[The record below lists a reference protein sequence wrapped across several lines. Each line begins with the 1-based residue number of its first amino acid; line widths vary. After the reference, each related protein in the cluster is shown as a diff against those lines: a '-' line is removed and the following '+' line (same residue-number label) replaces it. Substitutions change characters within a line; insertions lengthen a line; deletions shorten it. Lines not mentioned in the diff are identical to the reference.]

1 MSLSELMIDIPT
13 QHEQNVFG
21 QFDAYAKK
29 IERTFHVTLIAR
41 DGQVKILGEQAS
53 AEKARRVLTQLTE
66 LSRRGNT
73 ITEQNVDYAISL
85 VFEDQEEGIVEIDR
99 ELICHTLQGKPI
111 KPKTLGQKKYVDA
124 IKKDMITF
132 GLGPAGTGKTYLAMA
147 MAITAFKQNEVERII
162 LTRPAIEA
170 GEKLGFL
177 PGDLQSKI
185 DPYLRPLY
193 DALYQIM
200 GAESFLKNS
209 EKGLIEVAPL
219 AYMRGRTLDNAFII
233 LDEAQNTT
241 PAQMK
246 MFLTRIGFGSKVV
259 ITGDSTQK
267 DLPAG
272 TVSGL
277 DVAVKVIKGLEGI
290 SICTLTSKA
299 ALDYIGCPYE
309 AEINLLLTTN
319 DEIREMNR
327 MFRQIDKPTDVL
339 SFPMLEYET
348 PGEFSGFEEQGEEAF
363 NPESGELMLGDIV
376 ISKEKVL
383 EQAEAY
389 GHTPLREFAFLIAH
403 SMLHLFGYDHME
415 EDERQVM
422 EAKQREIMEK
432 VQISR

>member
-1 MSLSELMIDIPT
+1 MNQAKRVMEQLVEMS
-13 QHEQNVFG
+13 
-21 QFDAYAKK
+21 K
-29 IERTFHVTLIAR
+29 
-41 DGQVKILGEQAS
+41 
-53 AEKARRVLTQLTE
+53 
-66 LSRRGNT
+66 RGNT

-85 VFEDQEEGIVEIDR
+85 VFEDNEKGIVEIDKDI
-99 ELICHTLQGKPI
+99 ICHTLQGKPI

-124 IKKDMITF
+124 IRKQMIVF

-147 MAITAFKQNEVERII
+147 MAITAFKNNEVGRII

-200 GAESFLKNS
+200 GADSFIKNS

-267 DLPAG
+267 DLPSG
-272 TVSGL
+272 MVSGL
-277 DVAVKVIKGLEGI
+277 DIATKVVRNIDDIAICNLSSKDVVRHPLVQKIVK
-290 SICTLTSKA
+290 A
-299 ALDYIGCPYE
+299 YE
-309 AEINLLLTTN
+309 EF
-319 DEIREMNR
+319 EQKKERPR
-327 MFRQIDKPTDVL
+327 DKRR
-339 SFPMLEYET
+339 
-348 PGEFSGFEEQGEEAF
+348 
-363 NPESGELMLGDIV
+363 
-376 ISKEKVL
+376 K
-383 EQAEAY
+383 
-389 GHTPLREFAFLIAH
+389 
-403 SMLHLFGYDHME
+403 
-415 EDERQVM
+415 
-422 EAKQREIMEK
+422 
-432 VQISR
+432 